1 MGSELDGRR
10 ETKDQVVQETLRQ
23 LFGESPVDPAQVYM
37 IGDRKFDVEGARAL
51 GVESVGVTYGYGSKE
66 ELKEAK
72 ADYIVQSVDELEKF
86 LLRGSEELRNSNPD
100 AKKKNPMYQRIWTM
114 VRNVIQYAL
123 LALLYQLAQ
132 SGAAGGLVDLLI
144 LRDETGAYNGYSGDV
159 SSLMWGRSCSIKITS

>member
-1 MGSELDGRR
+1 M
-10 ETKDQVVQETLRQ
+10 T
-23 LFGESPVDPAQVYM
+23 ES
-37 IGDRKFDVEGARAL
+37 FDVEGARAL

-114 VRNVIQYAL
+114 VYSFLMFILVRNVIRVCP
-123 LALLYQLAQ
+123 
-132 SGAAGGLVDLLI
+132 AGTSVSAGTVRSLWWTGGI
-144 LRDETGAYNGYSGDV
+144 L
-159 SSLMWGRSCSIKITS
+159 